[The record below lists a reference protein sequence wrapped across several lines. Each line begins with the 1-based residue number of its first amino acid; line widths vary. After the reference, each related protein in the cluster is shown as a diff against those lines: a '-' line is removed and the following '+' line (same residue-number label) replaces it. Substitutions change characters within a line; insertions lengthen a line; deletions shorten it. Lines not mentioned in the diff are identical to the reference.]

1 MDYIVVFLEGIIT
14 FISPCI
20 LPMIPIYITYFMG
33 GIDNLDE
40 TTSNR
45 NAVINA
51 LGFVLGFTIIFI
63 LLGAAAGSFG
73 NFVSS
78 HKTLFNVISGIL
90 MIILGLNYIDVIN
103 ISFLKMSHKID
114 YKVNVFKFEKA
125 ILFGMIF
132 SIGWSPCVGA
142 FLGSALMLAANTQTM
157 LHGSLMLLSYSL
169 GLGIPFILSALLLE
183 NLKHTFNFIKK
194 HYKLINNLSGIFLI
208 LIGIAMISGMF
219 GKLIALFAGLSIK

>member
-20 LPMIPIYITYFMG
+20 LPMIPIYVTYFMG
-33 GIDNLDE
+33 GIDNTDDSS
-40 TTSNR
+40 SNK
-45 NAVINA
+45 NAVINS
-51 LGFVLGFTIIFI
+51 LGFVLGFTIIFV

-73 NFVSS
+73 NFISS
-78 HKTLFNVISGIL
+78 HTALFNVISGIL
-90 MIILGLNYIDVIN
+90 MIILGLNYIDIIN
-103 ISFLKMSHKID
+103 IKFLKMSNKIH
-114 YKVNVFKFEKA
+114 YRVNIFKFEKA
-125 ILFGMIF
+125 VLFGIIF

-142 FLGSALMLAANTQTM
+142 FLGSALMLAANTQTI
-157 LHGSLMLLSYSL
+157 LHGSLMLLAYSI
-169 GLGIPFILSALLLE
+169 GLGIPFILSALLIE

-219 GKLIALFAGLSIK
+219 GKLIALFAGFSIK

>member
-33 GIDNLDE
+33 GIDNLDDPS
-40 TTSNR
+40 SNK
-45 NAVINA
+45 NTVINS
-51 LGFVLGFTIIFI
+51 LGFVLGFTIIFV

-78 HKTLFNVISGIL
+78 HTTLFNVISGIL
-90 MIILGLNYIDVIN
+90 MIILGLNYIDIIN
-103 ISFLKMSHKID
+103 IKFLKMSNKIN
-114 YKVNVFKFEKA
+114 YKVNVFRFEKA
-125 ILFGMIF
+125 VLFGMIF

-169 GLGIPFILSALLLE
+169 GLGIPFILSAILIE

-219 GKLIALFAGLSIK
+219 GKLIALFAGLSVK

>member
-33 GIDNLDE
+33 GIDNTDN
-40 TTSNR
+40 TSSNK
-45 NAVINA
+45 NAVINS
-51 LGFVLGFTIIFI
+51 LGFVLGFTIIFV
-63 LLGAAAGSFG
+63 LLGAAAGTFG

-78 HKTLFNVISGIL
+78 HTTLFNVISGIL

-103 ISFLKMSHKID
+103 IKFLKMSSKIN
-114 YKVNVFKFEKA
+114 YTVNVFKFEKA
-125 ILFGMIF
+125 LLFGMVF

-142 FLGSALMLAANTQTM
+142 FLGSALMLAANTQTVF
-157 LHGSLMLLSYSL
+157 HGSLMLLTYSL
-169 GLGIPFILSALLLE
+169 GLGIPFILSALLIE

-219 GKLIALFAGLSIK
+219 GKLIAFFAGFPVK

>member
-157 LHGSLMLLSYSL
+157 LHGSLMLLAYSL
-169 GLGIPFILSALLLE
+169 GLGIPFILSALLIE

-194 HYKLINNLSGIFLI
+194 HYKLINNLSGVFLI

>member
-33 GIDNLDE
+33 GIDNTDN
-40 TTSNR
+40 TSSNK
-45 NAVINA
+45 NAVINS
-51 LGFVLGFTIIFI
+51 LGFVLGFTIIFV
-63 LLGAAAGSFG
+63 LLGAAAGTFG

-78 HKTLFNVISGIL
+78 HTTLFNVISGIL

-103 ISFLKMSHKID
+103 IKFLKMSSKIN
-114 YKVNVFKFEKA
+114 YTVNVFKFEKA
-125 ILFGMIF
+125 LLFGMVF

-142 FLGSALMLAANTQTM
+142 FLGSALMLAANTQTVF
-157 LHGSLMLLSYSL
+157 HGSLMLLTYSL
-169 GLGIPFILSALLLE
+169 GLGIPFILSALLIE
-183 NLKHTFNFIKK
+183 NLKHTFDFIKK

-219 GKLIALFAGLSIK
+219 GKLIAFFAGFPVK

>member
-33 GIDNLDE
+33 GIDNIDE

-45 NAVINA
+45 SAVINA

-157 LHGSLMLLSYSL
+157 LHGSLMLLAYSL
-169 GLGIPFILSALLLE
+169 GLGIPFILSALLIE

-194 HYKLINNLSGIFLI
+194 HYKLINNLSGVFLI